1 MANYMKVA
9 WLVWIL
15 YLKGQRFLK
24 HQQAVEAKM
33 KIGLSYSR
41 CVRDIVDGVVDIDDV
56 LVLITRTDFDPHDD
70 EQWSGIWIGYGG
82 GTDNAY
88 SRGFFSHSNPEWA
101 GYHDEDQFRSVS
113 IELWETGKLHQP
125 RKFGAHPSRR
135 PEIWLEAVL
144 PNTELA
150 KNPAA
155 QMAWDKFQTIAGLTN
170 VELDDKYR

>member
-1 MANYMKVA
+1 
-9 WLVWIL
+9 
-15 YLKGQRFLK
+15 
-24 HQQAVEAKM
+24 M

-41 CVRDIVDGVVDIDDV
+41 CVRDIVDGKVSIDDV

-70 EQWSGIWIGYGG
+70 EQWSSIWIGYGG
-82 GTDNAY
+82 GTENAY

-101 GYHDEDQFRSVS
+101 GYTDEDQFRSVS

-144 PNTELA
+144 PSSELES
-150 KNPAA
+150 NPAA
-155 QMAWDKFQTIAGLTN
+155 KKAWDSFQVIAGLTN
-170 VELDDKYR
+170 VNLDKDYQ